1 MCVYVYVCICTHT
14 HIHTY
19 NIHTHHVCLSICSS
33 CILGLLS
40 HLAIMSNAAINMNA
54 QICLSDPAFDP
65 FGYIPRSR
73 IAGSYAT
80 SALLYSLE
88 FSSLFCQLNFIKY
101 LCIILDKIF

>member
-1 MCVYVYVCICTHT
+1 MCVFTYMCVYMYTDTYT
-14 HIHTY
+14 HITFAY
-19 NIHTHHVCLSICSS
+19 PFSSS

-101 LCIILDKIF
+101 LSIILDKIF